1 MNSRCLCMMST
12 DSFHRRGAVSSRR
25 GPADRWGSLVPPGR
39 IRGRT
44 GRWSEPLAPA
54 QCGTSSS
61 SRSGS
66 RAGLDRSHFGTP
78 LRKRKERR
86 KEKGWWMD
94 ALRRCYCL
102 WRGVSTGDVSRRSR
116 RSCGSRREQDKQHDT
131 WFRHDAGT
139 YSLRGGIR
147 PPKDWWTYCALTW
160 PRDRMMDL
168 RWTVFKYHPAAYT
181 DSLPPKLPCGRASRF
196 NSRLPLKRSWVRW
209 SQAVSCHSRWFW
221 SATRKGVLCCCVGDC
236 KRDSSL
242 DDQMFVFLYLLW
254 QSVQVNDPGWEFN
267 TQVRWS
273 QPSKLHRWRRQVRL
287 SFLTSFNESSL
298 EEWRDVVY
306 GCN

>member
-1 MNSRCLCMMST
+1 MST

-66 RAGLDRSHFGTP
+66 RAGLDRSHSGTP

-86 KEKGWWMD
+86 EEKGWWMD

-160 PRDRMMDL
+160 PRDRMMDCICAGQFSNIIPRRTRTVCL
-168 RWTVFKYHPAAYT
+168 R
-181 DSLPPKLPCGRASRF
+181 
-196 NSRLPLKRSWVRW
+196 
-209 SQAVSCHSRWFW
+209 SCR
-221 SATRKGVLCCCVGDC
+221 VDEPVGLT
-236 KRDSSL
+236 RDSHWNGPEW
-242 DDQMFVFLYLLW
+242 DY
-254 QSVQVNDPGWEFN
+254 
-267 TQVRWS
+267 
-273 QPSKLHRWRRQVRL
+273 HRL
-287 SFLTSFNESSL
+287 SAVTHGGSDPPQERS
-298 EEWRDVVY
+298 VVLL
-306 GCN
+306 CRRL